1 MKKVWEF
8 IKKTWE
14 FIKKFW
20 WAILMALGFIVGLLL
35 GHRSDVHTESEKIRK
50 LKEEEKAF
58 KEEQE
63 RLKKEQEQLE
73 KEAEEI
79 EKKKYFD
86 NVDDASDYLNDKF
99 RKRK

>member
-20 WAILMALGFIVGLLL
+20 WAILMVLGFIVGLLL

-58 KEEQE
+58 KKEQE
-63 RLKKEQEQLE
+63 RLKKEQEKLE

-86 NVDDASDYLNDKF
+86 NVDDASKYLNDTL

>member
-58 KEEQE
+58 KKEQE
-63 RLKKEQEQLE
+63 RLKKEQEKLE

-86 NVDDASDYLNDKF
+86 NVDDAAKYIDRVL

>member
-58 KEEQE
+58 KKEQE
-63 RLKKEQEQLE
+63 RLKKEQEKLE

-86 NVDDASDYLNDKF
+86 NVDDASKYINRVF